1 LPAAHA
7 GEQEVH
13 VVAPLVKEKL
23 EPAMQEVH
31 TLSVVVV
38 QAALRY
44 VPAAHAGEQEVHTVA
59 PLVVE
64 NEVPVMQG
72 VHALSDVFVQ
82 RV

>member
-1 LPAAHA
+1 
-7 GEQEVH
+7 VH
-13 VVAPLVKEKL
+13 VVAPLVIEKL
-23 EPAMQEVH
+23 KFTEQGVH

-44 VPAAHAGEQEVHTVA
+44 VPAGHAGEQGVHTVA
-59 PLVVE
+59 PLVKE

-72 VHALSDVFVQ
+72 VHALSDVVVQ